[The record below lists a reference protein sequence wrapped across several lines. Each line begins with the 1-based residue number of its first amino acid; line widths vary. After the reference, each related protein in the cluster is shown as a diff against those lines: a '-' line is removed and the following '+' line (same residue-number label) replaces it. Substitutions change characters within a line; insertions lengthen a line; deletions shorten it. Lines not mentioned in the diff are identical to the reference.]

1 MNTHTAEINTTGDL
15 SRKNLPY
22 TAQEDKKLRDG
33 ATTLPGRTLKAVYQR
48 RRQLGLVKQAAW
60 NEDELKLARQ
70 NIVPAGRTKAALR
83 CLRHK
88 LGLNK
93 KTTMTA
99 SGQMEL
105 TLAPVSAHNNQH
117 ISDIVGKFVK
127 TVTILR
133 KSGMS
138 VADIADQTGKTK
150 EQVQNAINLSDSLRS
165 K

>member
-1 MNTHTAEINTTGDL
+1 MTNEIQ
-15 SRKNLPY
+15 SRKYSRY
-22 TAQEDKKLRDG
+22 TAKEDKMLRDG
-33 ATTLPGRTLKAVYQR
+33 ATMLPGRTQKAVYQR
-48 RRQLGLVKQAAW
+48 RRELGLVKPAAW
-60 NEDELKLARQ
+60 NPDEIELAKQ
-70 NIVPAGRTKAALR
+70 NIVPTGRTKAALR
-83 CLRHK
+83 CVRNK

-99 SGQMEL
+99 NGQMEL
-105 TLAPVSAHNNQH
+105 TLVPMSAHTNQH

-127 TVTILR
+127 TVNILR

-150 EQVQNAINLSDSLRS
+150 EQVQNALDLSASLRT